1 MARRSSLDQLREM
14 RAAMSPSVKFSSNLL
29 NGQGKMTSAISG
41 QSEDSVIADST
52 FNVNKVTDDE
62 LFGMHDQM
70 EEMMGDLMVDYS
82 DNPSLL
88 NQNMSTVQTAFPVVM
103 YDDNPPSNTNFPIP
117 VSCFSDN
124 PSVPPMSQYPV
135 VNND

>member
-41 QSEDSVIADST
+41 QSENSVIADST

-103 YDDNPPSNTNFPIP
+103 YDDNPPSNTNFPTPI
-117 VSCFSDN
+117 SRFSDN